1 MPAAPP
7 PPPPVARRYGALHT
21 PSGARS
27 RQPVVRMRALGSGF
41 VVVVIAVL
49 FGWLLASGAQAAPGG
64 PSSEPSGT
72 TSAVPRS
79 PAPNASSW
87 GSSPGIPH
95 VPTAAPSTTEGD
107 PCASPSGGSSPSDCI
122 PQPSSSGT
130 SSVPLPTEEPD
141 GDDGDGGDPGG
152 VVGWIVDGINAAITV
167 FFKGL
172 VTKALNPLLDLLGNT
187 LLSTPTLDQLP
198 RIGELWSNS
207 WHIMLAC
214 YGMLIMIAGI
224 VVMTY
229 QSVQTHYSIKEIAPR
244 IVLGFLAAALS
255 LFVANKAIA
264 TANAL
269 SRAVLGEGVDE
280 DSAAK
285 TLRNLILSSINGGI
299 FVIFMQVF
307 IAGMLVALLVTY
319 AVRVA
324 LTMIMVAGA
333 PLALMCHAL
342 PQTDGIARWWWRC
355 FFGLL
360 AVQLAQ
366 SLTLVTAL
374 RVFLDSDGFTLLG
387 PNKTGLVDLIVSL
400 ALMYILFKIPFWI
413 LGSLRGS
420 HRRSFTGSL
429 VRTYIAARTFG
440 ALRGMN
446 STSAFGAV
454 PRSRTGR
461 NSTPIPTRTRRNTRA
476 ASPPV
481 IRRRPPGPALFRE
494 PVPGATPRFG
504 PQIGPPGMPTFRT
517 PTGPSDD
524 GSDSTRSTPT
534 PRPTTPPGSPSFR
547 APGSGT
553 PPPARAGRPT
563 TPPGRP
569 RFQPPTDPSPT
580 QPRRTRDQPAP
591 ATFRPPISDPATPR
605 PQKRTSAPPPPRFSS
620 PPPNH
625 PSPPS
630 RGRRRN

>member
-7 PPPPVARRYGALHT
+7 PPPPVARRRGTLDTAA
-21 PSGARS
+21 GARPH
-27 RQPVVRMRALGSGF
+27 RPVVRIRALSSGF
-41 VVVVIAVL
+41 VAVVIAVL
-49 FGWLLASGAQAAPGG
+49 FGWLLASVAQAAPDA
-64 PSSEPSGT
+64 PSPAPSGT
-72 TSAVPRS
+72 ASVAPRS
-79 PAPNASSW
+79 PAPSSSSW

-95 VPTAAPSTTEGD
+95 VPTAPPSTTKKD
-107 PCASPSGGSSPSDCI
+107 PCSSPSGSSSPSDCI
-122 PQPSSSGT
+122 PQPSSSGA
-130 SSVPLPTEEPD
+130 SSVPLPTAEPD
-141 GDDGDGGDPGG
+141 DSDGDGGGPGG
-152 VVGWIVDGINAAITV
+152 VVGWIVEGINAAITV

-172 VTKALNPLLDLLGNT
+172 VTKALNPLLDLLGKT
-187 LLSTPTLDQLP
+187 LLSTPILDQLP

-224 VVMTY
+224 VVMAY
-229 QSVQTHYSIKEIAPR
+229 ESVQTHYSIKEIAPR

-280 DSAAK
+280 NTAAK

-299 FVIFMQVF
+299 FVIFMGVF

-366 SLTLVTAL
+366 SLALVTAL
-374 RVFLDSDGFTLLG
+374 RVFLDPDGFTLLG
-387 PNKTGLVDLIVSL
+387 PSKTGLVDLIVSL

-420 HRRSFTGSL
+420 HRRSLAGSL

-446 STSAFGAV
+446 STSAAGAAS
-454 PRSRTGR
+454 RSRTGR
-461 NSTPIPTRTRRNTRA
+461 NSTPIPARTRRSTRA
-476 ASPPV
+476 PSPPV

-504 PQIGPPGMPTFRT
+504 PQIGPPGMPTFRA
-517 PTGPSDD
+517 PTRPADD
-524 GSDSTRSTPT
+524 GSASTRSTRT
-534 PRPTTPPGSPSFR
+534 PRPTTPPGAPSFR

-553 PPPARAGRPT
+553 PPPARTSRPT
-563 TPPGRP
+563 TSPGRP

-591 ATFRPPISDPATPR
+591 VTFRPPVPGPTTPR
-605 PQKRTSAPPPPRFSS
+605 PRKRTSAPPPPRFSS
-620 PPPNH
+620 PPPHPH
-625 PSPPS
+625 PSPS
-630 RGRRRN
+630 HGRRRN

>member
-1 MPAAPP
+1 MRH
-7 PPPPVARRYGALHT
+7 RRPL
-21 PSGARS
+21 
-27 RQPVVRMRALGSGF
+27 VRVRALGLGF

-49 FGWLLASGAQAAPGG
+49 FGWLLVSGAHAAPDA
-64 PSSEPSGT
+64 PSPDPSGT
-72 TSAVPRS
+72 ASATPSS
-79 PAPNASSW
+79 PAPSSSSW

-95 VPTAAPSTTEGD
+95 VPTAAPSTAEKD
-107 PCASPSGGSSPSDCI
+107 PCASPPSGASASSDCI
-122 PQPSSSGT
+122 PQPSSSGA
-130 SSVPLPTEEPD
+130 SSLPLPSEEPE
-141 GDDGDGGDPGG
+141 GDDDGGGDAGG

-172 VTKALNPLLDLLGNT
+172 VTKALNPLLDLLGKT

-224 VVMTY
+224 VVMAY
-229 QSVQTHYSIKEIAPR
+229 QSVQTHYSIKEIGPR
-244 IVLGFLAAALS
+244 LFLGFLAAALS

-280 DSAAK
+280 NSAAK
-285 TLRNLILSSINGGI
+285 TLRTLILSSVNGGI
-299 FVIFMQVF
+299 FIIFMQVF

-324 LTMIMVAGA
+324 LTMIMIAGA

-387 PNKTGLVDLIVSL
+387 PNKSGLVDLIVSL

-446 STSAFGAV
+446 TTNAAGAAS
-454 PRSRTGR
+454 RSRTSR
-461 NSTPIPTRTRRNTRA
+461 NSTPISPRARRGTRA
-476 ASPPV
+476 AGSPV
-481 IRRRPPGPALFRE
+481 LRRPPGPALFRE

-504 PQIGPPGMPTFRT
+504 PQIGPPGMPTFRA
-517 PTGPSDD
+517 PTNPAD
-524 GSDSTRSTPT
+524 GNAAGRRPA
-534 PRPTTPPGSPSFR
+534 PRPTTPPRPPSFR

-553 PPPARAGRPT
+553 TPTARTGRPA

-569 RFQPPTDPSPT
+569 RFQPPTPPSPT
-580 QPRRTRDQPAP
+580 QPRQSGGQPAP
-591 ATFRPPISDPATPR
+591 VTFRPPVPDPSVPPPR
-605 PQKRTSAPPPPRFSS
+605 NRASAPPPPRFSS
-620 PPPNH
+620 PPANRT
-625 PSPPS
+625 SPPG
-630 RGRRRN
+630 RGPRRN

>member
-1 MPAAPP
+1 M
-7 PPPPVARRYGALHT
+7 
-21 PSGARS
+21 
-27 RQPVVRMRALGSGF
+27 
-41 VVVVIAVL
+41 VVVIAVL
-49 FGWLLASGAQAAPGG
+49 FGWLLTSGAQAVPDAPSAG
-64 PSSEPSGT
+64 PSDTASATPSRPT
-72 TSAVPRS
+72 PSS
-79 PAPNASSW
+79 SSW
-87 GSSPGIPH
+87 GSSPGVPH
-95 VPTAAPSTTEGD
+95 LPTAAPSTTEKG
-107 PCASPSGGSSPSDCI
+107 PCASASGGSSPSDCI
-122 PQPSSSGT
+122 PQPSSSGA
-130 SSVPLPTEEPD
+130 SSGSLPTEEPD

-152 VVGWIVDGINAAITV
+152 VAGWIVDGINAAITI

-172 VTKALNPLLDLLGNT
+172 VTKALNPLLDLLGKT

-198 RIGELWSNS
+198 RIGELWSDS

-214 YGMLIMIAGI
+214 YGILIMIAGI
-224 VVMTY
+224 VVMAY

-264 TANAL
+264 IANAM
-269 SRAVLGEGVDE
+269 SRAVLDEGVDE
-280 DSAAK
+280 NSAAK

-299 FVIFMQVF
+299 FIIFMQVF

-319 AVRVA
+319 AVRIA

-355 FFGLL
+355 FSGLL
-360 AVQLAQ
+360 LIQLAQ

-374 RVFLDSDGFTLLG
+374 RVFLDPDGFTLLG
-387 PNKTGLVDLIVSL
+387 PNKSGLVDLIISL

-446 STSAFGAV
+446 STSTTGAAS
-454 PRSRTGR
+454 RSRISR
-461 NSTPIPTRTRRNTRA
+461 NSTPHTRPSTRA
-476 ASPPV
+476 ARSPV

-494 PVPGATPRFG
+494 PVPGATPQFA
-504 PQIGPPGMPTFRT
+504 PQIGPPGMPTFRS
-517 PTGPSDD
+517 PASPSDEAA
-524 GSDSTRSTPT
+524 GTRSTSV
-534 PRPTTPPGSPSFR
+534 PRPTTPPGVPSFR

-553 PPPARAGRPT
+553 PPPARTGHPT

-569 RFQPPTDPSPT
+569 RFQPPAHSSPT
-580 QPRRTRDQPAP
+580 PPRRTRAQPAP
-591 ATFRPPISDPATPR
+591 VTFRPPVPDPATPPPR
-605 PQKRTSAPPPPRFSS
+605 KRTSAPPPPRFSS
-620 PPPNH
+620 PTPNRT
-625 PSPPS
+625 SPPD
-630 RGRRRN
+630 RGPRRN

>member
-1 MPAAPP
+1 MN
-7 PPPPVARRYGALHT
+7 RI
-21 PSGARS
+21 
-27 RQPVVRMRALGSGF
+27 RALGSGF
-41 VVVVIAVL
+41 VAVVIAVL
-49 FGWLLASGAQAAPGG
+49 FGWLLASGARAAPDA
-64 PSSEPSGT
+64 PAPEPSGT
-72 TSAVPRS
+72 ASAAPGS
-79 PAPNASSW
+79 PAPSSPSW

-95 VPTAAPSTTEGD
+95 VPTAPPSTTEKH
-107 PCASPSGGSSPSDCI
+107 PCASPSSGSPPSDCI
-122 PQPSSSGT
+122 PQPSSSGDA

-141 GDDGDGGDPGG
+141 GDDDDGGGPGG

-172 VTKALNPLLDLLGNT
+172 VTKALNPLLDLLGKT

-224 VVMTY
+224 VVMAY

-264 TANAL
+264 TTNAL
-269 SRAVLGEGVDE
+269 SRAVLSEGVDE

-285 TLRNLILSSINGGI
+285 TLRNLILNSINGGI

-342 PQTDGIARWWWRC
+342 PQTDGIARWWWRS

-366 SLTLVTAL
+366 SLTLVIAL
-374 RVFLDSDGFTLLG
+374 RVFLDPDGFTLLG

-429 VRTYIAARTFG
+429 VRTYIAAKTLG

-446 STSAFGAV
+446 STSAFGAAS
-454 PRSRTGR
+454 RSRTGR
-461 NSTPIPTRTRRNTRA
+461 NSTPIPAQTRRSTRA

-481 IRRRPPGPALFRE
+481 VRRRPPGPALFRE
-494 PVPGATPRFG
+494 PVPGATPPFG
-504 PQIGPPGMPTFRT
+504 PQIGPPGMPTFRA
-517 PTGPSDD
+517 PTSPSNNN
-524 GSDSTRSTPT
+524 SASPRPAPM
-534 PRPTTPPGSPSFR
+534 PRPTTPPGPPSFR
-547 APGSGT
+547 TPGSGT
-553 PPPARAGRPT
+553 PPPTRTGYPT
-563 TPPGRP
+563 TPSGRP

-580 QPRRTRDQPAP
+580 RPRRTRDQSAP
-591 ATFRPPISDPATPR
+591 VTFRPPVPAPTAPVPR
-605 PQKRTSAPPPPRFSS
+605 KRTSAPPPPRFSS
-620 PPPNH
+620 PPPH
-625 PSPPS
+625 HQPSP
-630 RGRRRN
+630 RQGRRRN